1 MNRGK
6 EGGKF
11 LKKHRK
17 RPNQRFEKLVA
28 RFSELP
34 EIEKKSMFG
43 YESFFTHGRCFGG
56 IRPLGTGTSV
66 VLKLSH
72 NDYTKAVKN
81 PSLFFP
87 FRNTKD
93 WVECKATS
101 PKDVIKLIP
110 WIELSYGHACSKRG
124 APPNFL
130 NFLD

>member
-1 MNRGK
+1 MEK

-11 LKKHRK
+11 LKKHGENS
-17 RPNQRFEKLVA
+17 NQLFEKLLG

-34 EIEKKSMFG
+34 EIEENRMFG

-72 NDYTKAVKN
+72 SDYTKAVKN
-81 PSLFFP
+81 PSLFSP

-93 WVECKATS
+93 WVESKVGS
-101 PKDVIKLIP
+101 PKDVIELIP
-110 WIELSYGHACSKRG
+110 WIELSYGHACRDEEKQ
-124 APPNFL
+124 
-130 NFLD
+130 

>member
-1 MNRGK
+1 M
-6 EGGKF
+6 
-11 LKKHRK
+11 KKHGENS
-17 RPNQRFEKLVA
+17 NQLFEKLVG

-34 EIEKKSMFG
+34 EIEKNRMFG

-81 PSLFFP
+81 PSLFSP

-93 WVECKATS
+93 WVESKVGS
-101 PKDVIKLIP
+101 PKDVIELIP
-110 WIELSYGHACSKRG
+110 WIELSYSYACSKRG

-130 NFLD
+130 NFLA